1 MAESLMSISK
11 FMDARSKIK
20 ARVSQYFSKR
30 SSKYD
35 ESDTELV
42 DINSQMLL
50 PLEIWLYYVLP
61 KMAVKD
67 VQKLRGVCKLWLEM
81 IRIYWNNKGK
91 PNTRSKTSTIDCQ

>member
-1 MAESLMSISK
+1 MANSK

-30 SSKYD
+30 TSKDD
-35 ESDTELV
+35 EGEIQIV

-81 IRIYWNNKGK
+81 IRVYWNNKGK
-91 PNTRSKTSTIDCQ
+91 PNTRLETFKIDSQ